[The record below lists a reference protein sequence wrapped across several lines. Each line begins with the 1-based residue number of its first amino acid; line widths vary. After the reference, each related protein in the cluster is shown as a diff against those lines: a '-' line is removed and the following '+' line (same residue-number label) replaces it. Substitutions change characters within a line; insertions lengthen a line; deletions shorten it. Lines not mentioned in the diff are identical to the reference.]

1 MSWLSREVNR
11 ADSVAQLAVYESVST
26 LHAIVNR
33 IMTATAD
40 VEWNLY
46 RLPRSGDPEGRKLV
60 TNPHPIKTLLNRA
73 NPFNTRM
80 AFTAAAQQHEDLAGE
95 SCWVIYRHPTLGVP
109 VEMWL
114 ARPDRMTPT
123 PHPTKFIDGWVY
135 RAPDGEEV
143 ELTND
148 EVVQVKAGPHPLNPY
163 RGLSAVPPAMVD
175 LEAWEL
181 AARWNLNFFHNS
193 AQPGGII
200 ESPRELTDPEFD
212 RFTKRWREQ
221 HRGVANAHR
230 VAILEG
236 MTWKDRSYSPKD
248 MEFVDLRRFSSEII
262 REAFGFPKPM
272 LGGTDD
278 VNKAAAWAAQVIFA
292 RWLIRP
298 RLKLKREAWNE
309 SIIPMFGS
317 LGDRMMVDFDNP
329 IPEDREDDDRE
340 RTSKSTAVGQLVAAG
355 AYLPDALD
363 AYGLPPMRRTVDV
376 EAEAEPDP
384 QDPAEPTEPGE
395 DPTDPTDPTA
405 PMPEGDPT
413 DPATPREVDASQAA
427 KVAQQVYLAVG
438 KVLTVPEAREVIR
451 QASGLTL
458 EERTAE
464 EVFADLPPLPTAGAA
479 DPAPDGTDPA
489 PDGTDPAPDDGTD
502 TAAMLRDAR
511 NAARRLGHG

>member
-1 MSWLSREVNR
+1 MRALLDRRPRAEAPISYSPRGPMSWLSREVNR
-11 ADSVAQLAVYESVST
+11 SDTAAQLAVYESVST

-40 VEWNLY
+40 VEWQLY

-95 SCWVIYRHPTLGVP
+95 SCWVIHRHPTLGVP

-114 ARPDRMTPT
+114 ARPDRMTPN

-148 EVVQVKAGPHPLNPY
+148 EVVQVKAGPHPLNPF

-200 ESPRELTDPEFD
+200 ESPRELSDPEFD

-248 MEFVDLRRFSSEII
+248 MEFVDLRKFSSEII

-272 LGGTDD
+272 LGGVDD

-340 RTSKSTAVGQLVAAG
+340 RTSKSTAVAQLVAAG
-355 AYLPDALD
+355 AYLEDALD
-363 AYGLPPMRRTVDV
+363 AYGLPPMRRTADVDR
-376 EAEAEPDP
+376 EAAGETEPDP
-384 QDPAEPTEPGE
+384 ADPAEPTEPGVE
-395 DPTDPTDPTA
+395 DPAEP
-405 PMPEGDPT
+405 
-413 DPATPREVDASQAA
+413 VD
-427 KVAQQVYLAVG
+427 G
-438 KVLTVPEAREVIR
+438 T
-451 QASGLTL
+451 
-458 EERTAE
+458 E
-464 EVFADLPPLPTAGAA
+464 EV
-479 DPAPDGTDPA
+479 
-489 PDGTDPAPDDGTD
+489 
-502 TAAMLRDAR
+502 AAMLREAR
-511 NAARRLGHG
+511 NAATRFRR